1 MTQPRLSA
9 ANLSILP
16 GEDLPIRVRVSARA
30 RRIAIHID
38 AAAAVAEL
46 VLPKRARLE
55 TGLAFIESKR
65 DWITSRLAAVPRRIP
80 FTAGAEVPVLGVPHR
95 IRHLGEGVRGT
106 VSIAEGEIRVAGGA
120 AHVPRRVR
128 DYLMALAKRVLGER
142 ARRLAARLGRK
153 VARVTVRDTRSRWG
167 SCTAAGHLSFSW
179 RLVLAPEAVLDY
191 VVAHEVAH
199 LIEMNHGPHFW
210 KLVAGAVPRLEEA
223 KHWLRNEGT
232 DLHRYA
238 G

>member
-120 AHVPRRVR
+120 AHVARRVR

-199 LIEMNHGPHFW
+199 LIEMNHSQRFW
-210 KLVAGAVPRLEEA
+210 RIVEELMPGARRHRA
-223 KHWLRNEGT
+223 WLAR
-232 DLHRYA
+232 HRAQLLRY